1 VRYVV
6 ILRAS
11 EEIGFPPPAL
21 IEGIGQLGAEAMKA
35 GVLVDTAG
43 LMPTVTAT
51 RVAVADGTLTVT
63 DGPGDKPWLP
73 VAAYAIYDV
82 ATRED
87 VLEWTK
93 RFMNLHREMW
103 PGWAGESEI
112 RQVFGPQGA
121 PSA

>member
-1 VRYVV
+1 MRYVV

-21 IEGIGQLGAEAMKA
+21 IEGIGRLGAEAMKA

-43 LMPTVTAT
+43 LMPTATAT
-51 RVAVADGTLTVT
+51 RVEVADGTLTVT
-63 DGPGDKPWLP
+63 DGPSDNSSAP

-87 VLEWTK
+87 VLAWTK
-93 RFMNLHREMW
+93 RFMDLHREQW

-112 RQVFGPQGA
+112 RQVLGPQG
-121 PSA
+121 PPPG